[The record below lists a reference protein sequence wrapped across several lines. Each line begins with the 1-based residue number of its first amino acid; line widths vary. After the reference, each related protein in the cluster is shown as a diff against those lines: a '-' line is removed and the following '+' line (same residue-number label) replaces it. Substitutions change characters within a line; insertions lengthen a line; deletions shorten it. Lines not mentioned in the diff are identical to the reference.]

1 MRELIVGTRGSKL
14 ALIQTNWVIDEL
26 RKAGVT
32 NPIKIKE
39 IETKGDK
46 KLNVS
51 LPQLGGGGVFLAE
64 IEHELV
70 EEEIDIAVHSL
81 KDIPVELPEGL
92 VIASI
97 PLREDHR
104 DVLLQTEGK
113 TLSELPKD
121 AIVGTSSVRRA
132 AQLLA
137 QRPDIQTKWIRGPI
151 DSRIDQMVAGD
162 YDAIVLAAAGLNR
175 LNIGQ
180 DYMTEHLDA
189 NTFVPAMGQGA
200 LAIES
205 RETDTE
211 VRDILARIND
221 EATEKTV
228 TTEREFLKCFE
239 EGEQAPIGGYA
250 SMVGDMIHLHGM
262 VISSDGQTIM
272 QHEATGS
279 DPFALAQEVADNL
292 IDQGALEIIA
302 AVNEELQGS

>member
-1 MRELIVGTRGSKL
+1 MMRELIVGTRGSKL

-151 DSRIDQMVAGD
+151 DSRIDQM
-162 YDAIVLAAAGLNR
+162 
-175 LNIGQ
+175 
-180 DYMTEHLDA
+180 
-189 NTFVPAMGQGA
+189 
-200 LAIES
+200 
-205 RETDTE
+205 
-211 VRDILARIND
+211 
-221 EATEKTV
+221 
-228 TTEREFLKCFE
+228 
-239 EGEQAPIGGYA
+239 
-250 SMVGDMIHLHGM
+250 
-262 VISSDGQTIM
+262 
-272 QHEATGS
+272 
-279 DPFALAQEVADNL
+279 
-292 IDQGALEIIA
+292 
-302 AVNEELQGS
+302 